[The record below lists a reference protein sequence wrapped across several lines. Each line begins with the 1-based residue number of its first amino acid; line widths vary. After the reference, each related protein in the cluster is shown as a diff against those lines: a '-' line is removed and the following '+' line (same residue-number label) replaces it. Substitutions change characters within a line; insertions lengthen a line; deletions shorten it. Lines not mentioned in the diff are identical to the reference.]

1 MSNFENR
8 IDFKKTILRYC
19 EEIAKILEEHP
30 EIISDISD
38 GLEVTKADFVDYI
51 SGSRIAN
58 ISFYDQALELA
69 KNLKKS
75 REHKKELKKDN

>member
-1 MSNFENR
+1 MSKFENG
-8 IDFKKTILRYC
+8 IKKTILRYC

-51 SGSRIAN
+51 SGSRIVN

-75 REHKKELKKDN
+75 REHIKELKKDN